1 MSLCVVV
8 ALLAVS
14 VFAQDSGKAEVIAKL
29 KRAGELREAL
39 VAQGR
44 GKAEATINGKTISID
59 YGRPSWGGQD
69 RLAAAPVGFI
79 WRLGSNMATHIET
92 AGDLTVG
99 GKTVAAGKY
108 TLWAKRT
115 GENSWALL
123 FNPKTGVWGAPGLKD
138 GFIAEA
144 PLKLERA
151 ASATDLL
158 TISLADAKGKAAI
171 KIEWGNAV
179 LSGSFDVK

>member
-1 MSLCVVV
+1 MKFKAVLFCLAV

-14 VFAQDSGKAEVIAKL
+14 VF
-29 KRAGELREAL
+29 
-39 VAQGR
+39 AQGR
-44 GKAEATINGKTISID
+44 GKAEATINGKKISID

-69 RLAAAPVGFI
+69 RLSGAPVGFI

-92 AGDLTVG
+92 AVELSVG
-99 GKTVAAGKY
+99 GKAVAAGKY

-115 GENSWALL
+115 GENSWSLL
-123 FNPKTGVWGAPGLKD
+123 FHPKTGVWGYPSPTD

-144 PLKLERA
+144 PLKFERA
-151 ASATDLL
+151 PDSADLL
-158 TISLADAKGKAAI
+158 AISLADAKGKAAI
-171 KIEWGNAV
+171 KIQWGNAV